1 MSVRRYVSTGRDGR
15 SRTAAGE
22 VAWEAPGPSGPGRPI
37 RPGGQILE
45 LRSADG
51 LLDDLGERIFVA
63 EVVGEAA
70 REDDGE
76 GATPV
81 LRVASARLMAETPW
95 GDALAARFALEC
107 AAHAVGD
114 QGSVALPHG
123 RTLDGVLADARE
135 ALERS
140 APPEGA
146 LGFLARVATV
156 RRLHRHGAAVSDL
169 AMLAAK
175 EDGQAGIDLLE
186 DPAWTRLAAISEA
199 VLASVE
205 ALRYLAWPEYVGRR
219 EEAVE
224 RDAAERD
231 TGAPVASEV
240 QVEETPW
247 GWVAIGADRVPTHVP
262 AAACAEQAA
271 ERARQA
277 VAEAS
282 GDEAARAER
291 AWQAGLLESLLAP
304 PAPAA

>member
-1 MSVRRYVSTGRDGR
+1 MSVRRYVSTGRDVR

-22 VAWEAPGPSGPGRPI
+22 VAWEAPGPDGPGRPI
-37 RPGGQILE
+37 RPGGPILE

-63 EVVGEAA
+63 EVAGEAA
-70 REDDGE
+70 PEGDGAE
-76 GATPV
+76 AAPV
-81 LRVASARLMAETPW
+81 LRVASARLVATTPW
-95 GDALAARFALEC
+95 GDAIAARFALEC
-107 AAHAVGD
+107 AAHALGD

-123 RTLDGVLADARE
+123 RTLEGVMADARE

-140 APPEGA
+140 TPPEGA
-146 LGFLARVATV
+146 LGFLARAATV
-156 RRLHRHGAAVSDL
+156 RRLVRHGAAVSDL

-175 EDGQAGIDLLE
+175 EDGQAGIDLVE
-186 DPAWTRLAAISEA
+186 DPAWTRLAAISDA

-205 ALRYLAWPEYVGRR
+205 ALRYLARPEYVGRR

-224 RDAAERD
+224 RDAAER
-231 TGAPVASEV
+231 GAGAAVASDV

-247 GWVAIGADRVPTHVP
+247 GWVAIGADRVPTYVP

-277 VAEAS
+277 VAEVA
-282 GDEAARAER
+282 GPEAEQVER
-291 AWQAGLLESLLAP
+291 AWQAELLDALLSP
-304 PAPAA
+304 PGTAS